1 MMWPLTFCLV
11 SAASLVLAFTW
22 KPARVGLAGLALAIT
37 LILLSLISMRRTIEF
52 VLVPVTGA
60 YLIAL
65 LRAKKLDP
73 RAVLGGSAAPLVN
86 LVAALFTSAIPA
98 GIVLGLALLAAWRA
112 HTFQRRWVIVG
123 STIPTAAAVVLVF
136 F

>member
-1 MMWPLTFCLV
+1 M
-11 SAASLVLAFTW
+11 
-22 KPARVGLAGLALAIT
+22 AGLALAIA
-37 LILLSLISMRRTIEF
+37 LILVSSISMRRTIEF

-65 LRAKKLDP
+65 LRARKLDP
-73 RAVLGGSAAPLVN
+73 RAVLGGSIAPLVN
-86 LVAALFTSAIPA
+86 LVAALFTSATPA
-98 GIVLGLALLAAWRA
+98 GVVLVLALLAASRA

-136 F
+136 YQHQ